1 VGFVESE
8 QLRPDVNDL
17 ENIGRLAILLHI
29 ATGEMLKTMR
39 PCPSHGEWE
48 RYAKAC
54 DAEHKARVALKDAIQ
69 ELPADA
75 FVKTS

>member
-1 VGFVESE
+1 M
-8 QLRPDVNDL
+8 NNL

-29 ATGEMLKTMR
+29 ATGETLKARHACSTHHEDWGNQR
-39 PCPSHGEWE
+39 RH
-48 RYAKAC
+48 ANAC

-69 ELPADA
+69 ALPSDA